1 MKLDIYINY
10 DILVL
15 QGNQTLIDNN
25 RQYNQIISECF
36 TFFNEKCMV
45 FGFLL
50 HLKV

>member
-10 DILVL
+10 DILIQ
-15 QGNQTLIDNN
+15 QGNQTIIDIM
-25 RQYNQIISECF
+25 RQNNQIISECF
-36 TFFNEKCMV
+36 TFFYEKCTV